1 MVVYKSYGIVA
12 FVFFLLPSMIK
23 KIILGII
30 LNGLALYVVTQ
41 LFSDLQYT
49 GGWKFFIIGGIVI
62 GLLNT
67 LVKPLMKILSLPFI
81 ILTAGLFSFVI
92 NIIIFWLTVKV
103 INGIHFSDV
112 SVMVVGIWTYIFAG
126 LVFGIVNWLLHIFIP
141 NR

>member
-1 MVVYKSYGIVA
+1 
-12 FVFFLLPSMIK
+12 MIK

-126 LVFGIVNWLLHIFIP
+126 LVLGIVNWLLHIFIP

>member
-1 MVVYKSYGIVA
+1 
-12 FVFFLLPSMIK
+12 MIK